1 MPKLIISLP
10 TTCAVNY
17 TLDKKGKPLISLGDF
32 CQVIHYL
39 PGDAFD
45 FFDTLKEK
53 MGSYWPDIG
62 NYTKQGGGWYITV
75 SQAYALLS
83 ECSDLNRI
91 ATAKNLLE
99 QTIPGIINQNKPS
112 RKGYVCS
119 WFH

>member
-10 TTCAVNY
+10 TTCDVNY
-17 TLDKKGKPLISLGDF
+17 ILDKKGKPLISLGDF
-32 CQVIHYL
+32 CEVIHYP

-45 FFDTLKEK
+45 FIDTFKEK
-53 MGSYWPDIG
+53 MRSYWPDIG
-62 NYTKQGGGWYITV
+62 NYVKQDGGWYITV
-75 SQAYALLS
+75 PQAYALLS
-83 ECSDLNRI
+83 ECDDLKRI

-112 RKGYVCS
+112 RKGYFCS